1 MAVQLRKLLE
11 RTALY
16 YPVLP
21 DGTLGQPRF
30 FPVEPTVDT
39 RAYLTPDETAVASWV
54 QKNNKHA
61 GATTNTLPSA
71 KCLYMSIRGTG
82 GALAVAAIVTKN
94 REKPEAFEKNFM
106 VAILDECGLALEKE
120 MTVREKQAVEERA
133 HQETLRANL
142 LRAISHDLRT
152 PLTSISGNANI
163 LMEGRGQLCQEKLQA
178 LYTAIYDDSMWL
190 IDLVE
195 TCCPSPAL
203 RMTSWA

>member
-1 MAVQLRKLLE
+1 
-11 RTALY
+11 
-16 YPVLP
+16 
-21 DGTLGQPRF
+21 
-30 FPVEPTVDT
+30 
-39 RAYLTPDETAVASWV
+39 
-54 QKNNKHA
+54 
-61 GATTNTLPSA
+61 
-71 KCLYMSIRGTG
+71 
-82 GALAVAAIVTKN
+82 
-94 REKPEAFEKNFM
+94 
-106 VAILDECGLALEKE
+106 

-195 TCCPSPAL
+195 NLLSITRIEDDKLGLKTQPELLEEIFQEAL
-203 RMTSWA
+203 QHLDRNASQHQISVEREGDQVEVEIADDGPGIDQDAKDRIFDMFYTADKKRGDSRRGLGLGLSLCKSIINAHGGTIQAVDNHPQGTIFRFTLGAVEETNHE